1 MKRGKGCLLF
11 ILYLAASIFAC
22 SIVRQFILPGPERI
36 ERAKL
41 LQPIPPLKL
50 NGVDPQTAFQ
60 QIMNL
65 APIPVHVDFCRD
77 LEKRRIFLETDE
89 PLPLGEI
96 LRLIG
101 AVLGR
106 SLEFWEDIYHG
117 EKMATPHYECPDD
130 YWKKNYENFIN
141 PAKAKNYTSY
151 QDFQRSIR
159 IIVYPSL
166 YEAAMKGDRTTM
178 RKLLLSGM
186 NPDQGDFTRYWG
198 SQRTAIMVAAEKG
211 YQDIVQM
218 LVEAGANVNKKDPT
232 HNTALILAAANNNA
246 DCVRILAQ
254 AGADVNADDLIY
266 GETALHDAARKGNIA
281 MAKILIE
288 AGADLDAIYY
298 KRNCPLMLAHQNGEK
313 DMEQFLLNSG
323 ATDDAQEDFH
333 MLFRRFW
340 TPFRQ
345 AIRNIIY
352 HIPMPQ

>member
-22 SIVRQFILPGPERI
+22 SIIKQFILPGPERT

-50 NGVDPQTAFQ
+50 SGVDVQTAFQ
-60 QIMNL
+60 HIMNL

-106 SLEFWEDIYHG
+106 FPELPEDIYHG
-117 EKMATPHYECPDD
+117 EKMAVFYYSCPPD
-130 YWKKNYENFIN
+130 YLDKNYKNFVNSANFI
-141 PAKAKNYTSY
+141 SY
-151 QDFQRSIR
+151 QDFQGSIH

-166 YEAAMKGDRTTM
+166 YEAAMKGNSVMM

-186 NPDQGDFTRYWG
+186 NPNQGDFTRYWG

-218 LVEAGANVNKKDPT
+218 LIEAGADVNKKDPT
-232 HNTALILAAANNNA
+232 HNTALILAAARNNT

-254 AGADVNADDLIY
+254 AGADVNPDDLMY
-266 GETALHDAARKGNIA
+266 GETTLHDAARNGNIA

-288 AGADLDAIYY
+288 AGADLNAINY
-298 KRNCPLMLAHQNGEK
+298 KGNSPLMLAHQNGFK
-313 DMEQFLLNSG
+313 DMEQFLLNAG
-323 ATDDAQEDFH
+323 ATDYAHEDYH

-352 HIPMPQ
+352 HIPMIQ